1 MNIDKI
7 ASNKSLWVDGLF
19 GQHSNIICV
28 TSAEYL
34 YKIILRWCLPW
45 KHLLNSVIAVKLTRW
60 LNVCVCMG
68 RFTVVD
74 SSRRLLSIFLNWGL
88 TMAWCYFGMQATLPF
103 PACSWPLKVGS
114 TLGVDCLPSSWAV
127 TWLLQ
132 SWNHTV
138 LGNQK
143 EEHILFSKDEKLDMQ
158 DCPTFCTF
166 SLSLYII
173 ISFMEPVVVTPLLL
187 TLVCVQ
193 KVKRGPWQAK
203 PQPWHITMSAFHIF
217 YVNI

>member
-34 YKIILRWCLPW
+34 YKIILRWCLLW
-45 KHLLNSVIAVKLTRW
+45 KHLLNSVVAVKLTRW

-103 PACSWPLKVGS
+103 PACSSPLKVGS

-127 TWLLQ
+127 LKPHSSRQPERRTHFIFKGWKTRHAGLSNILHFF
-132 SWNHTV
+132 SVSLHYYFIHGTCSRYPFV
-138 LGNQK
+138 IDTRLCPEG
-143 EEHILFSKDEKLDMQ
+143 EER
-158 DCPTFCTF
+158 
-166 SLSLYII
+166 SLTS
-173 ISFMEPVVVTPLLL
+173 
-187 TLVCVQ
+187 
-193 KVKRGPWQAK
+193 
-203 PQPWHITMSAFHIF
+203 
-217 YVNI
+217 